1 MQYIYL
7 DMVFESLFYVPEDFT
22 VALIKAI
29 IVLFVV
35 IDPIGTIPIALG
47 LTKNLETKKKRS
59 FIKNS
64 VITVLI
70 LLLIFAFAGS
80 EILSIFEISLSSF
93 MIAGG
98 TLLFIVAI
106 EFLTHGEWRLGGGN
120 LEKEGGIVPLA
131 FPLLSG
137 PGALTVVLISFQSSG
152 GLITLLSI
160 IGVTAITYLVL
171 LVSEPINR
179 ILGKR
184 GSLIVTRVFA
194 IFIAA
199 FAIQFIING
208 VSDVF
213 V

>member
-1 MQYIYL
+1 MA
-7 DMVFESLFYVPEDFT
+7 FENLFLIPENFT
-22 VALIKAI
+22 ADLIRAI

-35 IDPIGTIPIALG
+35 MDPIGTLPIIIG
-47 LTKNLETKKKRS
+47 LTKNLETKKKKT
-59 FIKNS
+59 FFKNAI
-64 VITVLI
+64 ITIII
-70 LLLIFAFAGS
+70 LLLVFAFAGS
-80 EILSIFEISLSSF
+80 ELLSIFEINLSSF

-106 EFLTHGEWRLGGGN
+106 EFLTHGEWRQGGGN

-152 GLITLLSI
+152 GLVTLISI
-160 IGVTAITYLVL
+160 IVVTIITYVVF
-171 LVSEPINR
+171 LVSGPINR

-184 GSLIVTRVFA
+184 GSLIITRVFA

-208 VSDVF
+208 ISEVF